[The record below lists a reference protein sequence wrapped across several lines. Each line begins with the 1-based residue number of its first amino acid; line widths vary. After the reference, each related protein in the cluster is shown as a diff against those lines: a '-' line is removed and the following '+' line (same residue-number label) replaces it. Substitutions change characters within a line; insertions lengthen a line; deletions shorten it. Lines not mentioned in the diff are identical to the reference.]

1 MSQLDILNILE
12 QVKRG
17 ELEPAQAVTKL
28 KMEPFQDLGFA
39 KVDHHRELRQ
49 GVAEVI
55 YGAGKTTEQICAIAS
70 AMLRR
75 GQKTILVTRIDKAAA
90 AEIAR
95 EHPLEYNQAGNIGII
110 GSLPEPDGD
119 GTIVI
124 ATGGTSDIPV
134 AEEAAVTAM
143 ALGNKVTKLY
153 DVGVSGVHRLL
164 HNLEPIMSARCIIAV
179 AGMEGALPS
188 VIGGL
193 ADAPVIAVPTSVG
206 YGASLGGIAALL
218 SMLNTCASGVS
229 VVNIDNGF
237 GAGYLANIINH
248 LSQKP

>member
-1 MSQLDILNILE
+1 MSQLDILHILE

-17 ELEPAQAVTKL
+17 ELEPAQAITKL

-70 AMLRR
+70 AMLQR
-75 GQKTILVTRIDKAAA
+75 GQKTILVTRIDSAAA
-90 AEIAR
+90 AEIAKV
-95 EHPLEYNQAGNIGII
+95 HSLDYNPAGHIGVI
-110 GSLPEPDGD
+110 GPLPEPDGD
-119 GTIVI
+119 GSIVI

>member
-164 HNLEPIMSARCIIAV
+164 HNLEPIMSARCINAV
-179 AGMEGALPS
+179 AGME
-188 VIGGL
+188 
-193 ADAPVIAVPTSVG
+193 
-206 YGASLGGIAALL
+206 
-218 SMLNTCASGVS
+218 
-229 VVNIDNGF
+229 
-237 GAGYLANIINH
+237 
-248 LSQKP
+248 